1 MRLFRVIGQKEKD
14 ALLENGNTLK
24 QHKTCKVPH
33 WILNQHPEDY
43 ETGKYFFFELEDVL
57 KYAKETY
64 GSSKA
69 CSLLEICIDES
80 FILPYLGF
88 GVYCYAD
95 YENNGMWNN
104 NLSHCIPEVLLPYQV
119 VDRAIK
125 SNSYRLTDIDNKA
138 LLKFYV
144 PFNKYR
150 NQELINLGKVVSK
163 ICFAKRS
170 VEDRNPAFNNTR
182 LVQYS
187 MKEYEEAIQKLKE
200 LEPLLSPVYEKFIE
214 SHRNYTSQ
222 LGDFIKTKELEGDTL
237 ENF

>member
-1 MRLFRVIGQKEKD
+1 MRLFRVIGKKERD
-14 ALLENGNTLK
+14 ALLENNDTLK
-24 QHKTCKVPH
+24 PHKTCKVPH

-88 GVYCYAD
+88 GVYCYPD
-95 YENNGMWNN
+95 YEEDGMWDN

-119 VDRAIK
+119 VDKAIK
-125 SNSYRLTDIDNKA
+125 TGSYKLTDIDNKA
-138 LLKFYV
+138 LLKFYA
-144 PFNKYR
+144 PYTKYR
-150 NQELINLGKVVSK
+150 NQELVSLGKVVCK
-163 ICFAKRS
+163 LCCAKRNA
-170 VEDRNPAFNNTR
+170 EETNPALNNTR
-182 LVQYS
+182 C
-187 MKEYEEAIQKLKE
+187 MKYTIEEYEKAKQKVRE
-200 LEPLLSPVYEKFIE
+200 LEPLLPPVYERFIE

-237 ENF
+237 EKF